1 MSIIKKYQIALELL
15 DKDKIE
21 ECIHD
26 DYAFTNYSQGK
37 VFNKTEVVQWAMT
50 GDVKR
55 EKIRILFENDDVGV
69 EHAFVSFN
77 DGNKQ
82 AVLAFY
88 TFKDGK
94 IHSVETGAT
103 NITK

>member
-1 MSIIKKYQIALELL
+1 MSILKKYQQAISS
-15 DKDKIE
+15 KDKKKMNQ
-21 ECIHD
+21 CIHD
-26 DYAFTNYSQGK
+26 DYSFINYSQGK
-37 VFNKTEVVQWAMT
+37 TLSKNEIISWAMS

-55 EKIRILFENDDVGV
+55 KKIRILYENSEVGV
-69 EHAFVSFN
+69 EHSFVSFK

-94 IHSVETGAT
+94 VISAETGAT
-103 NITK
+103 NIKD

>member
-1 MSIIKKYQIALELL
+1 MNQ
-15 DKDKIE
+15 
-21 ECIHD
+21 CIHD
-26 DYAFTNYSQGK
+26 DYSFINYSQGK
-37 VFNKTEVVQWAMT
+37 TLSKNEIISWAMS

-55 EKIRILFENDDVGV
+55 KKIRILYENSEVGV
-69 EHAFVSFN
+69 EHSFVSFK

-94 IHSVETGAT
+94 VISAETGAT
-103 NITK
+103 NIKD